1 MTVSV
6 HPEASAEFLEAI
18 TFYEERQAGL
28 GLDLAAE
35 VKTAIERVVASPEGW
50 PVIEGPIRRCLVHR
64 FPYGILYFIEPA
76 HSDSGRDAPTPK
88 PRLLEASATRV
99 NGIG

>member
-18 TFYEERQAGL
+18 AYYEERQAGL
-28 GLDLAAE
+28 GLDLALE
-35 VKTAIERVVASPEGW
+35 VKAAIERVVASPEGW
-50 PVIEGPIRRCLVHR
+50 PAIKGPIRRCLVHR

-76 HSDSGRDAPTPK
+76 
-88 PRLLEASATRV
+88 
-99 NGIG
+99 GIQILAVMHLHRSPGYWEHRQQG

>member
-18 TFYEERQAGL
+18 AYYEERQAGL

-35 VKTAIERVVASPEGW
+35 VKSHKRA
-50 PVIEGPIRRCLVHR
+50 
-64 FPYGILYFIEPA
+64 PA
-76 HSDSGRDAPTPK
+76 TGLP
-88 PRLLEASATRV
+88 
-99 NGIG
+99 

>member
-18 TFYEERQAGL
+18 AYYEERQAGL
-28 GLDLAAE
+28 GLDLASE

-50 PVIEGPIRRCLVHR
+50 PAIEGPIRRCLV
-64 FPYGILYFIEPA
+64 PYAILYFIEPA
-76 HSDSGRDAPTPK
+76 
-88 PRLLEASATRV
+88 
-99 NGIG
+99 GIRILAVMHLHRSPDYWKHRQQG

>member
-18 TFYEERQAGL
+18 AYFEERRTGL

-35 VKTAIERVVASPEGW
+35 VKTAIERVIAAPQSW
-50 PVIEGPIRRCLVHR
+50 PAIEGPIRRCLVHR
-64 FPYGILYFIEPA
+64 FPYGILCFIEPA
-76 HSDSGRDAPTPK
+76 GIRILAVMH
-88 PRLLEASATRV
+88 LLRSPGYWKHRQQ
-99 NGIG
+99 G